1 MDLTPRTVI
10 RPWCFTTVLVFLW
23 YLNWGVKN
31 ENVSAILVRS
41 VTVIGKRV
49 RMATI
54 ILRYKQTKTR
64 STSCQVNSACAVI
77 RLKRIRDN

>member
-10 RPWCFTTVLVFLW
+10 RPWCFTPVLVILW
-23 YLNWGVKN
+23 YLNWGVKI
-31 ENVSAILVRS
+31 EDVTVILVRS

-54 ILRYKQTKTR
+54 ILRYKQ
-64 STSCQVNSACAVI
+64 NH
-77 RLKRIRDN
+77 D

>member
-10 RPWCFTTVLVFLW
+10 RTSCFTPVLVITW
-23 YLNWGVKN
+23 YLNWGVKI
-31 ENVSAILVRS
+31 EDVTVILVRS

-54 ILRYKQTKTR
+54 ILRYKQ
-64 STSCQVNSACAVI
+64 NY
-77 RLKRIRDN
+77 D